1 MTQCS
6 DVVTAVVLAGGRARR
21 LDGRDKGLIEI
32 NNKPMIAYILAA
44 LAGQTHETI
53 INANR
58 NPDKYSGMGC
68 RVIPDRIPGYCGPLA
83 GMASAMHIC
92 NTRYLLTVPCD
103 SPLIAGDLAARLYA
117 AIATESADIAVA
129 HDGRRLQ
136 PVFCLLKTGLR
147 DSIETFLSANRRKI
161 DRWFEEEKYVAVDF
175 SDQPDMFINVNT
187 PEDLSLLQTQLADG
201 RDD

>member
-6 DVVTAVVLAGGRARR
+6 DVITAVVLAGGRARR

-32 NNKPMIAYILAA
+32 NDKAMIEYILAA
-44 LAGQTHETI
+44 LAGQTRETI

-92 NTRYLLTVPCD
+92 NSRYLLTVPCD
-103 SPLIAGDLAARLYA
+103 SPLIAGDLAARLYQA
-117 AIATESADIAVA
+117 MTTRGSDIAVA

-136 PVFCLLKTGLR
+136 PVFCLLKTRLR
-147 DSIETFLSANRRKI
+147 DSIETFLSANRHKI
-161 DRWFEEEKYVAVDF
+161 DHWFEGEKYVTVDF

-187 PEDLSLLQTQLADG
+187 PEDLSLLQRRLTDG
-201 RDD
+201 RGD